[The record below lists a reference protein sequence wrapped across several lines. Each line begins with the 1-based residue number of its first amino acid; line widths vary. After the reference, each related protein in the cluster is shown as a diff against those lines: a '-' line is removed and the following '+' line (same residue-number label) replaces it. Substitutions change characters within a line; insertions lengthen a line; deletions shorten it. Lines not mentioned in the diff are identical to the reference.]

1 MRREQRGLQHA
12 GDLRRRAIEPRA
24 LQRRAGPHAEV
35 LGRPEVVLVVAL
47 VGFICAC
54 IYALKGEKVSD
65 GVGGVG
71 GPFAH

>member
-1 MRREQRGLQHA
+1 MRTNH
-12 GDLRRRAIEPRA
+12 RRSWPAFA
-24 LQRRAGPHAEV
+24 VVAVLAV
-35 LGRPEVVLVVAL
+35 LGLFVLHGVAAGIVLFVAL